1 MVFGIV
7 AAVVA
12 VALAGCVV
20 FLLKELENCRKKETE
35 HTGMSLDQARECVQR
50 EVEAQRELMEL
61 MYFTCDNFQKHQQ
74 SIAEKI
80 AGMYGNGT
88 LQGVCA
94 NIVNQ
99 ANLAENGALY
109 KLAKEYSLTD
119 NELRVCCYIH
129 LGFKWQEIC
138 TADTITENAYSVRC
152 SRIRKKLGLSKDER
166 IPVFISE
173 YCNKI
178 NSSVQ

>member
-74 SIAEKI
+74 SII
-80 AGMYGNGT
+80 
-88 LQGVCA
+88 LQTVWFP
-94 NIVNQ
+94 
-99 ANLAENGALY
+99 
-109 KLAKEYSLTD
+109 D
-119 NELRVCCYIH
+119 H
-129 LGFKWQEIC
+129 LL
-138 TADTITENAYSVRC
+138 S
-152 SRIRKKLGLSKDER
+152 IRSCH
-166 IPVFISE
+166 ISWP
-173 YCNKI
+173 
-178 NSSVQ
+178 S